1 MRSWPG
7 RQSRHMVWPPA
18 SNPRT
23 RIEKMP
29 DNQDTA
35 QTGRIR
41 KGNRRVIAL
50 ATVIAIA
57 IGGVFGVQAFA
68 NSKTYGHMKLFSSG
82 MHGGHHKGFADW
94 SDADIEAHIERMVK
108 HAAIEID
115 ATQEQQVKITALV
128 TAAAK
133 DLKPVHDQ
141 MRATGKKIHDLLL
154 ADTIDRAALE
164 QLRAERLADAERIS
178 KNLISALADV
188 AEILSLEQ
196 RQVLDERIKHFRS
209 MRRGGHRG

>member
-1 MRSWPG
+1 
-7 RQSRHMVWPPA
+7 
-18 SNPRT
+18 
-23 RIEKMP
+23 MP

-35 QTGRIR
+35 QTGWIR
-41 KGNRRVIAL
+41 KGNRKVIAL

-164 QLRAERLADAERIS
+164 QMRAERLADAERIS

-188 AEILSLEQ
+188 AEVLSPEQ
-196 RQVLDERIKHFRS
+196 RKLLNERIEQFRS
-209 MRRGGHRG
+209 MHGGGHRG

>member
-1 MRSWPG
+1 MSNQQGTTGKGWFRS
-7 RQSRHMVWPPA
+7 
-18 SNPRT
+18 
-23 RIEKMP
+23 
-29 DNQDTA
+29 
-35 QTGRIR
+35 
-41 KGNRRVIAL
+41 GNRKVIVLVTGA
-50 ATVIAIA
+50 AIVL
-57 IGGVFGVQAFA
+57 GGVFGVQAFA
-68 NSKTYGHMKLFSSG
+68 NSKTYEHLKLNAGFSSG
-82 MHGGHHKGFADW
+82 MHGGDHKRFADW
-94 SDADIEAHIERMVK
+94 SDAEIEARIERMVK
-108 HAAIEID
+108 PAAIEID

-188 AEILSLEQ
+188 AEVLSPEQ
-196 RQVLDERIKHFRS
+196 RKLLNERIEQFRS
-209 MRRGGHRG
+209 MHGGGHRG